1 MRKQND
7 VRLIFLY
14 IYTYKYK
21 NSNHTVDDSTL
32 Y

>member
-14 IYTYKYK
+14 IHTYKYK